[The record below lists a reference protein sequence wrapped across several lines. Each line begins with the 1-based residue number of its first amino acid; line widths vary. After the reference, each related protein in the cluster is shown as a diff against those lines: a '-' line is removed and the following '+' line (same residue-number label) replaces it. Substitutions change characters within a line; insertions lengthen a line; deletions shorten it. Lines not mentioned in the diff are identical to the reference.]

1 MKEDTSQDTCVQA
14 VTWTQSKLSLNL
26 PHYAGMISIWN
37 VMIRG
42 KEEEEEDE

>member
-14 VTWTQSKLSLNL
+14 VTWTQSKCLSLNL

-42 KEEEEEDE
+42 KEEEDE